1 MGEIH
6 NLQNDT
12 LKSKCAHQ
20 MFEGTHPKT
29 FWQTEKDFDP
39 NRESLS
45 LRYPFQFVHVKSKSE
60 NLWCLRKLGG
70 LILVKLFH
78 SL

>member
-1 MGEIH
+1 MNIYACHYDLAIGSNE
-6 NLQNDT
+6 
-12 LKSKCAHQ
+12 
-20 MFEGTHPKT
+20 
-29 FWQTEKDFDP
+29 TEKDFDP

-45 LRYPFQFVHVKSKSE
+45 LRCPFQFVHVKSESE